1 MNNKPLKVLLIEDN
15 PSDAL
20 LVREMLAE
28 TDSVDCELT
37 HIDRVSRWDEVSDR
51 RNFDVI
57 LLDLSLPDTNGLDTL
72 VKMHGML
79 PGVPIVVMSGLEDED
94 VAIKSLQEGAQ
105 DYLVKG
111 RVESDLLV
119 RAMRYAIERKISE
132 DALLKA
138 YEELEVRIQER
149 TSDLMRANL
158 ALQESE
164 RKYRM
169 LVEQA
174 SDGIFILG
182 READIQ
188 DINSTACRMLG
199 YSRNEILRL
208 NMKDL
213 IPAKDLAA
221 VPLMIHEVLRGEK
234 VIIERRFRRK
244 DGDFISVEVSAAL
257 LEDGR
262 VQTIVRDLTERKK
275 SEEALRMRER
285 SLSEAQRIVH
295 IGNWVW
301 EIKTDTL
308 HWSDE
313 IYRIFGLA
321 PRQFGATYEAFLEF
335 VHPEDR
341 ELVKKAVSEALY
353 GRPYNLDHRIV
364 LPDGTVRFVHEQGE
378 VTFGESGEPLQLL
391 GTVHDITES
400 KEKEIQ
406 IIMSERL
413 ASLGQLASGIAHEIN
428 NPLAAIAACAEGLL
442 NRLKKGRF
450 SDELFTNYLQIIS
463 DEVVRCKGITT
474 SMLSFVKKTTYEKK
488 DIDINYILDKTL
500 ELIGFQGRLKNVRI
514 IKQYSGMLLV
524 RGSEGD
530 LRQVCLAIILNA
542 LDAMEDRG
550 AITLETGIS
559 PPVFSPEGSVP
570 GKSVFI
576 QISDTG
582 PGIPDECAGR
592 IFDSFFTTKSEQG
605 GIGLGLSIAN
615 KIIKDHN
622 GTIQLIQ
629 EQGKGAT
636 FRITLPL

>member
-1 MNNKPLKVLLIEDN
+1 MNNKSLKVLLVEDN

-20 LVREMLAE
+20 LVREMLTEAH
-28 TDSVDCELT
+28 SVDCELI
-37 HIDRVSRWDEVSDR
+37 HIDRLSRWNEVSGGED
-51 RNFDVI
+51 FDVI

-72 VKMHGML
+72 VKMHGFL
-79 PGVPIVVMSGLEDED
+79 PSVPIVVMSGLEDED
-94 VAIKSLQEGAQ
+94 VAIRALKEGAQ

-119 RAMRYAIERKISE
+119 RSMRYAIERKLSE
-132 DALLKA
+132 EALLKA
-138 YEELEVRIQER
+138 YEGLEIRIQER
-149 TSDLMRANL
+149 TADLMKANRAL
-158 ALQESE
+158 RDSE

-188 DINSTACRMLG
+188 DVNSTACRMLG
-199 YSRNEILRL
+199 CSRDELLRL
-208 NMKDL
+208 NIRDL
-213 IPAKDLAA
+213 IPAKDLMA
-221 VPLMIHEVLRGEK
+221 VPLMIHEVFRGRK

-244 DGDFISVEVSAAL
+244 DRNLISVEISAAL

-275 SEEALRMRER
+275 SEEALRRSER

-301 EIKTDTL
+301 DIQSNTL
-308 HWSDE
+308 QWSDE
-313 IYRIFGLA
+313 IYRIFGLT
-321 PRQFGATYEAFLEF
+321 PRQFGATYEAFIKF

-341 ELVKKAVSEALY
+341 EFVKKSVNEALY
-353 GRPYNLDHRIV
+353 GRPYNIDHRIV

-378 VTFGESGEPLQLL
+378 VTFGESGEPLHLL
-391 GTVHDITES
+391 GTVHDITEK

-442 NRLKKGRF
+442 SRLKKGRF
-450 SDELFTNYLQIIS
+450 SDELFNNYLQIIS

-474 SMLSFVKKTTYEKK
+474 SMLSFVRKTTYEKK
-488 DIDINYILDKTL
+488 DIDVNYILDKTL
-500 ELIGFQGRLKNVRI
+500 ELIGFQGRLKNIRI
-514 IKQYSGMLLV
+514 SKKYEGMVMV

-530 LRQVCLAIILNA
+530 LRQVFLAIILNA
-542 LDAMEDRG
+542 LDAMENRG
-550 AITLETGIS
+550 AITLETGVD
-559 PPVFSPEGSVP
+559 PPTPFPEGNAA

-576 QISDTG
+576 QVSDTG
-582 PGIPDECAGR
+582 AGIPGELAGR

-605 GIGLGLSIAN
+605 GIGLGLSIAS

-622 GTIQLIQ
+622 GIIQLIQ
-629 EQGKGAT
+629 GEGKGAT
-636 FRITLPL
+636 FRITLPG